1 MPVHCLLSLQCMY
14 NFVQSSE
21 TVLESKIHFTKYT
34 LQNTLYKI
42 HFIWLILARC
52 WGDPKPQSIPAT
64 HWYDI
69 IIIIIVIFFSHY
81 HRHHRHLRHHCHLR
95 HHHHLQHRHR
105 YLRHLS
111 HDPCHQHHHHPHRKE
126 DRFFCWHLPY
136 LVNNIIQ
143 CNHSLSLWTNQ

>member
-1 MPVHCLLSLQCMY
+1 MY

-69 IIIIIVIFFSHY
+69 IIIIIVIFVIIIIF
-81 HRHHRHLRHHCHLR
+81 
-95 HHHHLQHRHR
+95 
-105 YLRHLS
+105 
-111 HDPCHQHHHHPHRKE
+111 
-126 DRFFCWHLPY
+126 
-136 LVNNIIQ
+136 NIDI
-143 CNHSLSLWTNQ
+143 NIFVI